1 MAVGKRFVFA
11 VLARALTREHLRATL
26 LRRRLWRIIAI
37 ITESRTAV
45 ITTRT
50 APIVA
55 ALATRLPLPTRT
67 TPVVTTFTTRT
78 AVITTRT
85 APIVADLATRLPLP
99 TGTSPVVTGLTTRLP
114 LTTRPTPVLTSIITT
129 RPTPLTTAIITTL
142 TTRLPLTPP
151 VMLNL
156 RTLLQ

>member
-45 ITTRT
+45 ITL
-50 APIVA
+50 PIATWTTTVIA
-55 ALATRLPLPTRT
+55 ALATRLPLTARPTT
-67 TPVVTTFTTRT
+67 IVTTRATTFIPTFT
-78 AVITTRT
+78 
-85 APIVADLATRLPLP
+85 TRLPLP
-99 TGTSPVVTGLTTRLP
+99 SRTSPVVATLTTRLP
-114 LTTRPTPVLTSIITT
+114 LTP
-129 RPTPLTTAIITTL
+129 RPTPLATAIITTL

-156 RTLLQ
+156 RTLLL